1 MTTENFNRAKSGT
14 PASEPLGLV
23 SVFAAETDLGHC
35 ALGAALAQE
44 AARPGQSVLLVD
56 CAGGESARL
65 FGVTPAVTLKD
76 VLHDSAALTDAKY
89 ISPRGDIAIC
99 AGGNAALE
107 DLLGPVTAMS
117 LSYDAVIVTVPAGC
131 TPAHVQLAAGSDAV
145 SLSFHAAGDRF
156 MRAYWTLD
164 AIRAAAPRCDPYM
177 VGIGSKP
184 DVFET
189 YDLFAATVRDFLGGP
204 PPLGGAVDDASDARN
219 LHITASAR
227 YICEAIGKTIPA
239 ARRA

>member
-1 MTTENFNRAKSGT
+1 MTTVGFNNAKHGCG
-14 PASEPLGLV
+14 PSEPLGLI
-23 SVFAAETDLGHC
+23 SVFSAEDDLEHA
-35 ALGAALAQE
+35 ALGAALAKE
-44 AARPGQSVLLVD
+44 AARLGQSVLLVD
-56 CAGGESARL
+56 CAGGQSAQC
-65 FGVTPAVTLKD
+65 FDITPAVTLSD
-76 VLHDSAALTDAKY
+76 VLEDRAALTDAKY

-99 AGGNAALE
+99 AGGDAALE
-107 DLLGPVTAMS
+107 DLLGPVTALS

-131 TPAHVQLAAGSDAV
+131 TPAHVQLAAAADAV
-145 SLSFHAAGDRF
+145 SMCFHAAGDRF
-156 MRAYWTLD
+156 MRAYWTLE

-189 YDLFAATVRDFLGGP
+189 YDLFAGTVRDFLGGP
-204 PPLGGAVDDASDARN
+204 PPLGGSIDDVSKERDH
-219 LHITASAR
+219 HITASAR